1 VAVVRIA
8 DGELPRDEALAILR
22 GYARRYAGTV
32 LLYDLAGDEGGCPG
46 PGGAAE
52 PVNEVTLVDIGRLVV
67 INAGLRAGDVP
78 LLLDVHP
85 DGEFAAVPPD
95 ARLEECTPGS
105 ALYLAATFLYDLFR
119 LPGVG
124 GVKRSKL
131 LHIKRPWL
139 VPIYDTHVHRIYE
152 DRAADVGAEIQ
163 DPDGGWWEAARRD
176 LVDGSGD
183 FAWLSAR
190 LRDDDDALVRRAGEL
205 TGLRLLDIIA
215 WQLGGGY
222 S

>member
-8 DGELPRDEALAILR
+8 DRELSRDEGLAILR
-22 GYARRYAGTV
+22 GYAMRHAGTV
-32 LLYDLAGDEGGCPG
+32 LLYDLAGDEDGGPG
-46 PGGAAE
+46 PGGVSE
-52 PVNEVTLVDIGRLVV
+52 PVDEVTLADIGRLVV

-78 LLLDVHP
+78 LLLDVHA
-85 DGEFAAVPPD
+85 DGEFAAVPPA

-105 ALYLAATFLYDLFR
+105 ALYSAATFLYDLFR

-152 DRAADVGAEIQ
+152 DRAADLGAEIWRS
-163 DPDGGWWEAARRD
+163 PTR
-176 LVDGSGD
+176 
-183 FAWLSAR
+183 
-190 LRDDDDALVRRAGEL
+190 VRTWVCVTYRCQYL
-205 TGLRLLDIIA
+205 F
-215 WQLGGGY
+215 
-222 S
+222 